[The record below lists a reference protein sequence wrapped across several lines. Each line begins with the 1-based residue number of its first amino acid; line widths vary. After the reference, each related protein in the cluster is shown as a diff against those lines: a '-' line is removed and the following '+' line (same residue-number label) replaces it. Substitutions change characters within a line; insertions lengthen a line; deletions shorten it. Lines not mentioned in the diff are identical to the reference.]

1 MEVKSHLQNVL
12 ESGHFAVTAE
22 IGPPRNA
29 DGEVIRKKAKLLKGY
44 VDAVN
49 ITDCQTAVVRVSS
62 LASAIFLLSEGLE
75 PVMQMTCR
83 DRNRIGIQ
91 ADLLGACALGI
102 KNLLCLT
109 GDHPKFGNHPQAKP
123 VFDLDSIQ
131 LLSLVREMIEG
142 KFDNGEEIKGKR
154 PYFFLGAAE
163 NPFADPFEF
172 RPFRLAKKIKA
183 GARFI
188 QTQIIYNV
196 EKFRK
201 FMEKCRDLGLLEQV
215 YILAGVTPPK
225 SLGMAKYMKYHVPGL
240 EVPDEIIKRL
250 EGAKDPKEE
259 GIQIV
264 VDIIEQLKEV
274 PGVRGVH
281 IMAIEWEE
289 AVPEIVKR
297 AGLYPRVSQPEVLPP
312 FVVEK
317 VVEKPVEVVVEKI
330 VEKVVEKPVEV
341 IVEKIIEKEIP
352 MEVEMGIDK
361 MSLAAMIEI
370 LSDLKASL
378 KNIKAGM
385 ESLEEGIERL
395 EREFFRERKPEA
407 KIREEVKRPKKE
419 VEALPEEK
427 EEAKVELKEEPKIEV
442 KEEVKAEVKEEVKE
456 EVKAE
461 VKVEVKAEGKEEVVE
476 GELVKEEAKL
486 EPSVIEE
493 PKVEVKEEVRE
504 EPKVELKEEIRA
516 KEEEERPTFK
526 IGEFKGIYR
535 SLKERASKIASDL
548 YIEKATGEIKEVVIG
563 RGDKALKVGGVSG
576 INFHYFEGEMK
587 NGVKI
592 AFEILD
598 IKPEDWPEALAK
610 YYSDVYHDPGLW
622 AKKCVEEYGAEAIC
636 LYLIGTDPNYLN
648 LSADHAKKV
657 VEKIVSAVD
666 APLIVWGSGNAEKDV
681 EVLRDVADIV
691 GVRGAVIGPV
701 VEANHRTL
709 AAVA

>member
-29 DGEVIRKKAKLLKGY
+29 DGEVIKKKAKLLKGY

-62 LASAIFLLSEGLE
+62 FASAIFLLSEGLE

-91 ADLLGACALGI
+91 ADLLGASALGI

-131 LLSLVREMIEG
+131 LLNLVKGMIEG

-201 FMEKCRDLGLLEQV
+201 FIEKCRDLGLLEQV
-215 YILAGVTPPK
+215 YILGGVTPPK

-250 EGAKDPKEE
+250 GGAKDQREE
-259 GIQIV
+259 GIEIA
-264 VDIIEQLKEV
+264 VDIIEQLKEI

-330 VEKVVEKPVEV
+330 VEKIVEKPVEV

-419 VEALPEEK
+419 VEVLPEEK
-427 EEAKVELKEEPKIEV
+427 EEPKVELKEEPKV
-442 KEEVKAEVKEEVKE
+442 EVKEEVKE
-456 EVKAE
+456 EL
-461 VKVEVKAEGKEEVVE
+461 KEEVRVE
-476 GELVKEEAKL
+476 EVKEELVKEEVKL

-493 PKVEVKEEVRE
+493 PKVEVKVEARE
-504 EPKVELKEEIRA
+504 EPKVDVKEEIRA
-516 KEEEERPTFK
+516 KEEEERPIFK

-535 SLKERASKIASDL
+535 SLKE
-548 YIEKATGEIKEVVIG
+548 
-563 RGDKALKVGGVSG
+563 
-576 INFHYFEGEMK
+576 
-587 NGVKI
+587 
-592 AFEILD
+592 
-598 IKPEDWPEALAK
+598 
-610 YYSDVYHDPGLW
+610 
-622 AKKCVEEYGAEAIC
+622 
-636 LYLIGTDPNYLN
+636 
-648 LSADHAKKV
+648 
-657 VEKIVSAVD
+657 
-666 APLIVWGSGNAEKDV
+666 
-681 EVLRDVADIV
+681 
-691 GVRGAVIGPV
+691 
-701 VEANHRTL
+701 
-709 AAVA
+709 